1 MQQITIT
8 FKNLTPK
15 VHAMVES
22 TFKQAPTQVT
32 GRPLEEKPDV
42 LTIDFNDIKEPI
54 MLNDTEQ
61 ALFVHLMAFSWLIV
75 KRRQDETKGN

>member
-1 MQQITIT
+1 MQEITVV

-15 VHAMVES
+15 VEAMVKS
-22 TFKQAPTQVT
+22 TFKQAPTLVT
-32 GRPLEEKPDV
+32 GRPLEEKPDN
-42 LTIDFNDIKEPI
+42 LTIDFNDIKDPI
-54 MLNDTEQ
+54 MLEDMEQ